1 MRKFLLLALT
11 IIITYQTSSAKPDPN
26 FHIYLC
32 IGQSNMQGVNKPEKQ
47 DSIQNDRFLM
57 MSTSSI
63 ESEKKLYGWYPATP
77 PLAHHYN
84 FLSPMI
90 SFGNEMTQ
98 LTTNNIKIGVIVVAA
113 GSASIQLFDKD
124 DCTNYLEK
132 ASDLE
137 KLFAGLYDNNCYQR
151 IIDCGKKAQKKG
163 YIKGI
168 LFQQGETDI
177 NDSTWIFRVKKVYEN
192 IITDLN
198 LNSNSVP
205 FLVGE
210 TLRNGTF
217 STLND
222 TIARFPVVINNSHII
237 SSEGLKGNDDNIH
250 FTSSSCRELG
260 KRYAHKMIEFLPD
273 SVKKK

>member
-1 MRKFLLLALT
+1 MKKILILL
-11 IIITYQTSSAKPDPN
+11 ITYITLSQISSAKPDPN

-57 MSTSSI
+57 MATSSVK
-63 ESEKKLYGWYPATP
+63 SKRKLYKWYPATP

-90 SFGNEMTQ
+90 SFGNEMAQ
-98 LTTNNIKIGVIVVAA
+98 LTNDNIQIGVIVVAA

-124 DCTNYLEK
+124 DYTNYLEK
-132 ASDLE
+132 ASDME

-151 IIDCGKKAQKKG
+151 IIDCGKKAQKRG
-163 YIKGI
+163 CIKGI
-168 LFQQGETDI
+168 LFQQGESDV
-177 NDSTWIFRVKKVYEN
+177 NDSLWISRVKKIYEN

-198 LNSNSVP
+198 LSSDSVP

-210 TLRNGTF
+210 TLQNGMF
-217 STLND
+217 SSLNE
-222 TIARFPVVINNSHII
+222 TIAKIPAFINNSHII

-273 SVKKK
+273 SIKKK

>member
-1 MRKFLLLALT
+1 MMA
-11 IIITYQTSSAKPDPN
+11 TSS
-26 FHIYLC
+26 
-32 IGQSNMQGVNKPEKQ
+32 V
-47 DSIQNDRFLM
+47 
-57 MSTSSI
+57 
-63 ESEKKLYGWYPATP
+63 ESKRKLYKWYPATP

-98 LTTNNIKIGVIVVAA
+98 LTNDDIQIGVIVVAA

-124 DCTNYLEK
+124 GCTNYLEK

-137 KLFAGLYDNNCYQR
+137 KLFAGLYANNCYQR
-151 IIDCGKKAQKKG
+151 IINCGKKAKKKG
-163 YIKGI
+163 YLKGI
-168 LFQQGETDI
+168 LFQQGESDI

-192 IITDLN
+192 IITDLD
-198 LNSNSVP
+198 LNSDSVP

-210 TLRNGTF
+210 TLQNGIF

-222 TIARFPVVINNSHII
+222 TIAKIPTFINNSYII

-250 FTSSSCRELG
+250 FSTSSCRELG

-273 SVKKK
+273 SIKKK